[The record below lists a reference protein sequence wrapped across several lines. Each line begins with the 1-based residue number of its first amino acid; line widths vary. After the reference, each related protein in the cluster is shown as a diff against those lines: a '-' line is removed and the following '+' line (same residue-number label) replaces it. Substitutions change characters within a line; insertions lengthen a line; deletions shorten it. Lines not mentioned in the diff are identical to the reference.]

1 MTVRI
6 SPISSNDVN
15 HRGSY
20 TGQADKAKF
29 MPWSLTHHSE
39 GKTIRLQTQVG
50 KYEGMQEQENLRG
63 VNDELMRTH
72 VAEFCKKE
80 N

>member
-1 MTVRI
+1 MTAHI

-20 TGQADKAKF
+20 TEQADKAKF

-72 VAEFCKKE
+72 EVECKKE
-80 N
+80 H

>member
-6 SPISSNDVN
+6 LPNSSSNVN
-15 HRGSY
+15 HRGAY

-29 MPWSLTHHSE
+29 MPRSLTHHSE

-72 VAEFCKKE
+72 EVECKKE
-80 N
+80 H

>member
-1 MTVRI
+1 MLITEERI
-6 SPISSNDVN
+6 QGRRTRRSLCHGHSLITQSEKQ
-15 HRGSY
+15 SY
-20 TGQADKAKF
+20 FKHK
-29 MPWSLTHHSE
+29 
-39 GKTIRLQTQVG
+39 VG

-80 N
+80 NRRKTSFTA